1 MRVTYFTNTYPAV
14 SHTFIKREILALERL
29 GYEIQRVTI
38 RAAQGGLVDEEDR
51 AEAGKTIALT
61 AIPRARSAAMLLRR
75 IAHRPAACFAALRFG
90 LRLAR
95 RGGISS
101 GKMIAYTIEAA
112 LLAELCDEQDS
123 RLLRVHFGTNGAA
136 VARLCRRMGGP
147 PYSIAYHGPDD
158 FDAPVKWD
166 VAGVIDESAFVTAIS
181 RFCTAQLR
189 RWAPLEQ
196 WDKIAIVRCGV
207 DERFLT
213 PAPLPAQRPRRL
225 CTIARIAPPKGL
237 PVLIDAIAE
246 ANARGATVEL
256 DVVGDGPL
264 RAGLGQRCKALGIE
278 RVVRFHGALSG
289 EDVRR
294 VITGA
299 SGMVVASFAEGVP
312 VVLMEAMGMG
322 RPAIAT
328 RIMGIPELVADGE
341 SGWLVN
347 PADLSDLVRAILAFD
362 AATDEDLSRMGAAA
376 HQAVLASH
384 SIQGQAGILDAI
396 IRSFA

>member
-1 MRVTYFTNTYPAV
+1 MRVTYFTNAYPAV

-29 GYEIQRVTI
+29 GYEVQRVTI
-38 RAAQGGLVDEEDR
+38 RPAAGLVDEEDR
-51 AEAGKTIALT
+51 AEAAKTVAL
-61 AIPRARSAAMLLRR
+61 ASLPRARAASLLLRR
-75 IAHRPAACFAALRFG
+75 FVRRPAASLAAIRFG
-90 LRLAR
+90 LRVAR
-95 RGGISS
+95 RSGISR
-101 GKMIAYTIEAA
+101 GKMIAYILEAA
-112 LLAELCDEQDS
+112 LLAELCDRHGS
-123 RLLRVHFGTNGAA
+123 RLLRVHFGTNGAT

-189 RWAPLEQ
+189 RWAPPEQ

-213 PAPLPAQRPRRL
+213 PAPLPTRHPRRL

-246 ANARGATVEL
+246 ASAKGAQVEL
-256 DVVGDGPL
+256 EVVGDGPL
-264 RAGLGQRCKALGIE
+264 RPGLERRCRDLGIE
-278 RVVRFHGALSG
+278 GLVRFHGALSG

-294 VITGA
+294 VIAGC

-328 RIMGIPELVADGE
+328 RIMGIPELVVDGQ
-341 SGWLVN
+341 SGWLVT
-347 PADLSDLVRAILAFD
+347 PADLSDLVRAIMAFD
-362 AATDEDLSRMGAAA
+362 AATDEELSRMGTAA
-376 HQAVLASH
+376 HRAVLATH
-384 SIQGQAGILDAI
+384 TVRGQADILDTV
-396 IRSFA
+396 IRTFA